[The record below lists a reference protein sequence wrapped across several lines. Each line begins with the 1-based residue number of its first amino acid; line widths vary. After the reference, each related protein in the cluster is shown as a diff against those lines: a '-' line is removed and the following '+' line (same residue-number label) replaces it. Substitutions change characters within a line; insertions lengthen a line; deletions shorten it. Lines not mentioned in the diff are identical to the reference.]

1 MTATF
6 TQSDIILATI
16 GLVGVLSTA
25 VILTYAFA
33 RNKTGNGRYQ

>member
-16 GLVGVLSTA
+16 GIVGVLATA
-25 VILTYAFA
+25 VIITYGFV
-33 RNKTGNGRYQ
+33 RNRTGNGRYQ

>member
-16 GLVGVLSTA
+16 GLIGVTSTA
-25 VILTYAFA
+25 VILSYGFV
-33 RNKTGNGRYQ
+33 RNRTGNGRYQ

>member
-1 MTATF
+1 MTIF

-16 GLVGVLSTA
+16 GLIGVTSTA